1 MAPEVRAVV
10 SGELNALMTPYVGM
24 AFVLV
29 LIWIAIAAVKMPT
42 AWEATEGHAEVHLGT
57 TLKRLMANAHY
68 RYGVVA
74 QFFNTSKS
82 RFADRT

>member
-29 LIWIAIAAVKMPT
+29 LIWIAIAAVKLPT
-42 AWEATEGHAEVHLGT
+42 AREATEVHLGPP
-57 TLKRLMANAHY
+57 
-68 RYGVVA
+68 
-74 QFFNTSKS
+74 
-82 RFADRT
+82 